1 MIYRLNLTHWL
12 PCLCEDC
19 VVVVVLC
26 GCVSSLFSV
35 CALCVVCGRGRG
47 WLLLMRTRHTCTQST
62 LIIIS
67 ISIWASQHFG
77 ARLFR
82 RPWYSVRRSL
92 VLFMPFGFLLTICLP
107 RLRTLVCLTA
117 RIKLPAVLPACYLLP
132 ATCLLPASFLPLQ
145 PTATCPANKQF
156 LYHTI
161 HSPCLLWG
169 PICTIP

>member
-1 MIYRLNLTHWL
+1 M
-12 PCLCEDC
+12 
-19 VVVVVLC
+19 VVVLC

-92 VLFMPFGFLLTICLP
+92 VIFMPFGFLLTICLP

-117 RIKLPAVLPACYLLP
+117 RINYLPCSLLAICYPLP
-132 ATCLLPASFLPLQ
+132 ATSYLPLQ